1 MLVSWAQETNSANS
15 IQRGRRLQWTQ
26 TTCLE
31 FWVGGEISYFRDF
44 CDVLKIPYSPGE
56 VNSIVHLTI
65 KQGEG
70 RTMAADRVWNVGTC
84 WDLRRSLAQ
93 WRQDIS
99 YLLINVIGCILFIL
113 SAMGQVERRWH
124 QYQGVPNFF
133 LFCLLLL
140 TSGANRWGEPPI
152 FFFKIIDP

>member
-1 MLVSWAQETNSANS
+1 MNVQKFVM
-15 IQRGRRLQWTQ
+15 GRQLLWKCR
-26 TTCLE
+26 
-31 FWVGGEISYFRDF
+31 
-44 CDVLKIPYSPGE
+44 KIPHSPGE

-99 YLLINVIGCILFIL
+99 YLLINIIGCILFIL
-113 SAMGQVERRWH
+113 STMGQTKRRLH
-124 QYQGVPNFF
+124 QYRLWKTCFPKLEKHKMAQFSLVWELPDVGTDALSSCNSRT
-133 LFCLLLL
+133 LGRISKTC
-140 TSGANRWGEPPI
+140 WW
-152 FFFKIIDP
+152 